1 MGIAGAIF
9 KNTLWLTVGDKIG
22 YALQFVFFLYFA
34 SKFGVVPAGEYSFAF
49 FLTYAF
55 ACFADQGAS
64 LYLLREVG
72 KGRPSNRCL
81 FFDCFVLRAL
91 SLLAVFAIAGVVIAT
106 TQSGSSAQKLHLIA
120 CWGVYWIF
128 YSLADLVLA
137 ELNGHGM
144 SWSVALLG
152 IWLRFLS
159 TVAGIGLI
167 YIGLNYDLVMIVFPV
182 SGLIYLCTCLKV
194 SASAIGPVHIRF
206 ARPAHYKSL
215 LVTLTPFFFLSFSWS
230 CFPARTYLFSGI

>member
-1 MGIAGAIF
+1 MGIAGTFF

-22 YALQFVFFLYFA
+22 YGLQFVFFLYFA

-55 ACFADQGAS
+55 ACFADLGAS

-72 KGRPSNRCL
+72 RSRPGNRYL
-81 FFDCFVLRAL
+81 FLDCFVLRAF
-91 SLLAVFAIAGVVIAT
+91 SLLAAFAIAGAVIAT
-106 TQSGSSAQKLHLIA
+106 TQSGSSTQKLHLIA

-144 SWSVALLG
+144 SGSVALLG

-159 TVAGIGLI
+159 TAAGIGLI
-167 YIGLNYDLVMIVFPV
+167 YFGLDYDAVMIVFPV
-182 SGLIYLCTCLKV
+182 SGLIYLVTCLRV
-194 SASAIGPVHIRF
+194 SARVIGPFHIRF
-206 ARPAHYKSL
+206 AGPAHYRSL
-215 LVTLTPFFFLSFSWS
+215 LATLLPFFFLSCSWS
-230 CFPARTYLFSGI
+230 SFPARTF